1 MPIAEYADLDGLG
14 LAELVRKRDV
24 SSLELVEEAIRR
36 IEKFNPQ
43 LNAVVYKMYDHAR
56 EIAQKPLPEASFSGV
71 PFLLKDM
78 TSHYAGTPT
87 THGCKF
93 LQNVKPSNFDSEIVR
108 RFKNA
113 GLITVGKTNTPELA
127 ISVSTEPTFR
137 GPCRNPWSL
146 KRTTGG
152 SSGGSAAA
160 VAARIVPIGHGGDG
174 AGSLRIPGSC
184 CGIVGFKPSR
194 MMTPHGPDVSSVWE
208 SCCGEFVMSRSVRD
222 SAYML
227 DEVGGQDHGAYYS
240 APSWKRPFREVIESE
255 PRPLKIA
262 FTTITP
268 WGVMRHQIA
277 FRHYKMQLNSVRNWA
292 TLSWKH
298 HLQYLMS

>member
-93 LQNVKPSNFDSEIVR
+93 R
-108 RFKNA
+108 
-113 GLITVGKTNTPELA
+113 
-127 ISVSTEPTFR
+127 
-137 GPCRNPWSL
+137 
-146 KRTTGG
+146 
-152 SSGGSAAA
+152 
-160 VAARIVPIGHGGDG
+160 
-174 AGSLRIPGSC
+174 
-184 CGIVGFKPSR
+184 
-194 MMTPHGPDVSSVWE
+194 
-208 SCCGEFVMSRSVRD
+208 
-222 SAYML
+222 
-227 DEVGGQDHGAYYS
+227 
-240 APSWKRPFREVIESE
+240 
-255 PRPLKIA
+255 
-262 FTTITP
+262 
-268 WGVMRHQIA
+268 
-277 FRHYKMQLNSVRNWA
+277 KM
-292 TLSWKH
+292 
-298 HLQYLMS
+298 

>member
-78 TSHYAGTPT
+78 TYYAGTPT

-93 LQNVKPSNFDSEIVR
+93 LQNVHDSEIVKR
-108 RFKNA
+108 
-113 GLITVGKTNTPELA
+113 TVGKTNTPELA

-174 AGSLRIPGSC
+174 AGSLPMLWHRWIS
-184 CGIVGFKPSR
+184 
-194 MMTPHGPDVSSVWE
+194 DD
-208 SCCGEFVMSRSVRD
+208 D
-222 SAYML
+222 STW
-227 DEVGGQDHGAYYS
+227 S
-240 APSWKRPFREVIESE
+240 
-255 PRPLKIA
+255 
-262 FTTITP
+262 
-268 WGVMRHQIA
+268 
-277 FRHYKMQLNSVRNWA
+277 
-292 TLSWKH
+292 
-298 HLQYLMS
+298 